1 MTSEL
6 IIALV
11 VLVAVAAHV
20 ALYRWVK
27 FKIQEGVI
35 LQFLRDAACEGAP
48 DHHHADAIAAH
59 TRLTAERVA
68 AVCRKSAGIQADPDV
83 ANSWRADSLAD

>member
-1 MTSEL
+1 MESRI
-6 IIALV
+6 IIAV
-11 VLVAVAAHV
+11 VVVVALAAHI

-35 LQFLRDAACEGAP
+35 LQFLRDAGEMGAP

-59 TRLTAERVA
+59 TDISPQRVT
-68 AVCRKSAGIQADPDV
+68 AVCGKSPQIHSDPEV
-83 ANSWRADSLAD
+83 ENSWRADGVRT

>member
-11 VLVAVAAHV
+11 VVVAVAAHV

-27 FKIQEGVI
+27 FKIHEGVI
-35 LQFLRDAACEGAP
+35 MQFLRDAARDGAP

-68 AVCRKSAGIQADPDV
+68 AICRKSAGIHSDPVV
-83 ANSWRADSLAD
+83 ANSWRAGDLAD

>member
-1 MTSEL
+1 MDSRI

-35 LQFLRDAACEGAP
+35 LQFLRDAREGGAP

-59 TRLTAERVA
+59 TEMSVERVA
-68 AVCRKSAGIQADPDV
+68 SVCRKSAEIYSDPEV
-83 ANSWRADSLAD
+83 GNSWRAGDR

>member
-27 FKIQEGVI
+27 FKIHEGVI
-35 LQFLRDAACEGAP
+35 LQFLRDAACDGAP

-59 TRLTAERVA
+59 TRLTAQRVA
-68 AVCRKSAGIQADPDV
+68 VVCRKSRLIQADPDV
-83 ANSWRADSLAD
+83 ENSWRAGALAG

>member
-1 MTSEL
+1 MESQI

-11 VLVAVAAHV
+11 VLVALAAHI

-27 FKIQEGVI
+27 FKIHEGVI
-35 LQFLRDAACEGAP
+35 LQFLRDAAEGGAP

-59 TRLTAERVA
+59 TKLSAERVA
-68 AVCRKSAGIQADPDV
+68 LVCRKSGEIYPDPEV
-83 ANSWRADSLAD
+83 ANSWRAGEL